1 MWDVPLSELTV
12 EYASVRAF
20 FWPWAVDNGTL
31 ISLPAQRSSILTGVY
46 MIAAMFIKAS
56 ILFLYRRLFK
66 VSMTASIM
74 IWIGLSVDV
83 IFYLTT
89 FIAFMVGCIPRR
101 EDDQYGGWLSLTF
114 AQRCNNVST
123 PTAAATGIV
132 GSVLDVY
139 ILIIPLIMVSGLRAS
154 WKKKAGIFAIFIAGS
169 SYVAPDTPT
178 TDTIWKLSLTP
189 APASSPSSAPH
200 TA

>member
-20 FWPWAVDNGTL
+20 FWSCEVDNGTL
-31 ISLPAQRSSILTGVY
+31 ISLPAQRSTILSGVY

-56 ILFLYRRLFK
+56 ILFLYRRIFK

-89 FIAFMVGCIPRR
+89 FIAFLVGCIPRR

-114 AQRCNNVST
+114 AQRCNIVST

-169 SYVAPDTPT
+169 SCVAQTNPHLTHYVN
-178 TDTIWKLSLTP
+178 
-189 APASSPSSAPH
+189 
-200 TA
+200 

>member
-1 MWDVPLSELTV
+1 
-12 EYASVRAF
+12 
-20 FWPWAVDNGTL
+20 
-31 ISLPAQRSSILTGVY
+31 

-56 ILFLYRRLFK
+56 ILCLYRRLFN

-83 IFYLTT
+83 VFYLAT
-89 FIAFMVGCIPRR
+89 FIAFMVGCIPRP
-101 EDDQYGGWLSLTF
+101 EDDHYGGWLSLTF
-114 AQRCNNVST
+114 AQRCNQVST

-132 GSVLDVY
+132 GSVLDIY

-169 SYVAPDTPT
+169 SYVGHDQ
-178 TDTIWKLSLTP
+178 
-189 APASSPSSAPH
+189 SPSQ
-200 TA
+200 TRNVN